1 MMKINDLIFK
11 FSEDLHNQVDC
22 LILPHVNADG
32 DCIGSAVALN
42 NFLKTQNIKSR
53 ILVEERIPE
62 KYRYLDPYRDIE
74 VYTGREIPE
83 KFVVSLDTGDFK
95 RLGKRGEALHCKI
108 SWNIDHHKTNTAFAV
123 NNFIDIGAS
132 STGEIIY
139 SILHVNKFVMDK
151 DTASALFTAISTD
164 TGGLRYSNTTPKSM
178 RICAD
183 LLETGIDISEISHL
197 AFDLMP
203 YPKLLLKCV
212 AIEKMH
218 FFCDKKIAVISLGL
232 SDYDFLGGMD
242 EYFDGIVNITVN
254 TEGVVA
260 GALVRE
266 TDSGY
271 KVNFRSN
278 TDEIDV
284 SVFAEALG
292 GGGHNRASGCTIEAK
307 NLDDATEIII
317 AKLCGAV

>member
-11 FSEDLHNQVDC
+11 FSKDLHNQADC

-32 DCIGSAVALN
+32 DCIGSSVALN

-53 ILVEERIPE
+53 ILVEEKIPE
-62 KYRYLDPYRDIE
+62 KYRNLDPCRDIE
-74 VYTGREIPE
+74 VYDGREISE

-95 RLGKRGEALHCKI
+95 RLGKRGDALSGKI
-108 SWNIDHHKTNTAFAV
+108 SWNIDHHKTNTSFAI
-123 NNFIDIGAS
+123 NNFIDVGAS

-139 SILHVNKFVMDK
+139 SILQVNKFAMDK

-164 TGGLRYSNTTPKSM
+164 TGGLRYSNTTSKSM

-203 YPKLLLKCV
+203 YPKLLLKCI
-212 AIEKMH
+212 AIQKMD

-232 SDYDFLGGMD
+232 SDYDFLGGKD

-292 GGGHNRASGCTIEAK
+292 GGGHNRASGCTIEASSL
-307 NLDDATEIII
+307 NDATEIVI

>member
-11 FSEDLHNQVDC
+11 FSEDLQNQVDC

-42 NFLKTQNIKSR
+42 NFLKTLNIKSR

-62 KYRYLDPYRDIE
+62 KYAYLDPYRDIE
-74 VYTGREIPE
+74 VFDGRVISE
-83 KFVVSLDTGDFK
+83 KFIVALDTGDFK
-95 RLGKRGEALHCKI
+95 RLGKRGEALSGKI
-108 SWNIDHHKTNTAFAV
+108 SWNIDHHKTNTSFAI
-123 NNFIDIGAS
+123 NNFIDVGAS
-132 STGEIIY
+132 STGEIVY
-139 SILHVNKFVMDK
+139 SILYVNKFAMDK

-183 LLETGIDISEISHL
+183 LLETGIDISEISHQ

-232 SDYDFLGGMD
+232 SDYDFLGGRD

-266 TDSGY
+266 TTSGY

-307 NLDDATEIII
+307 NLEEATELITG
-317 AKLCGAV
+317 KLCGAV